1 MDWNEDGKS
10 RKAKGRDSKWPVLE
24 DNSKARKKG
33 KKRKKTTSE
42 QEMNLPHSAWL
53 ECTPPPRA
61 VIIL

>member
-1 MDWNEDGKS
+1 MRMEKQNAEITNATASTEEG
-10 RKAKGRDSKWPVLE
+10 E
-24 DNSKARKKG
+24 KK
-33 KKRKKTTSE
+33 KKKTTSE